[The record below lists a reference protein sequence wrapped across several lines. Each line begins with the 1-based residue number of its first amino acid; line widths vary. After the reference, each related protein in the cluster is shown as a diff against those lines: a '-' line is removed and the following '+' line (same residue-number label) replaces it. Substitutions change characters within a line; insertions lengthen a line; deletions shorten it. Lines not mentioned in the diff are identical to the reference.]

1 MLVHFLHNFEI
12 KRTDVPLRMHAIFLY
27 EPVDEKLVYLVPK
40 ENKVWKFWY
49 KIIYFYYSVNLHF
62 YDEIFDKSINLR
74 NTNQLNQIISLLLTY
89 PSVSGYSGNSTFSK
103 Y

>member
-1 MLVHFLHNFEI
+1 MNQLMKNSFTWFQKKIKSENFDI
-12 KRTDVPLRMHAIFLY
+12 KLFIFLFSI
-27 EPVDEKLVYLVPK
+27 D
-40 ENKVWKFWY
+40 F
-49 KIIYFYYSVNLHF
+49 HF